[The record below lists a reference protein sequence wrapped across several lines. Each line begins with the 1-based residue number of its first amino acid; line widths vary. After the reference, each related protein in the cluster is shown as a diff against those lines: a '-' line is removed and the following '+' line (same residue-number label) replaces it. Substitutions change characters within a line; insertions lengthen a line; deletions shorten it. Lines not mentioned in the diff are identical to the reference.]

1 MLKKIFSKLQPPR
14 ADIRLSADG
23 GVIIEGRYYFYRNN
37 KRAKGETAVKID
49 GEDILRIG
57 KRTIAST
64 NLMIAGVVIVIIA
77 LFCFS
82 KTAELSSAMA
92 AEGTATI
99 TEGVNEQGLGA
110 LVGAGESIADVVGL
124 GDEVENLSEIYIEG
138 DISSL
143 VDSYNDGG
151 ESGLAEALIDGG
163 GKKVIDAIDDV
174 SSYDDYSQTL
184 IDSGTEKISEGEE
197 QIGNSIALFIF
208 MVLITTVVVL
218 VGGFVLVCYFF
229 TIRKY
234 IEVFTEYGSFCV
246 PEAYVEKGTLDA
258 LIRKRNMRR

>member
-1 MLKKIFSKLQPPR
+1 MLKKIFGKLQPPR
-14 ADIRLSADG
+14 ADIRLSEDG
-23 GVIIEGRYYFYRNN
+23 GIVIEGKYYFYRNN
-37 KRAKGETAVKID
+37 KRAKGETPVKID
-49 GEDILRIG
+49 SEDILRIG

-64 NLMIAGVVIVIIA
+64 NLMIVGVIIVIIA

-92 AEGTATI
+92 VGGAATI

-110 LVGAGESIADVVGL
+110 VVGAGESVGSAV
-124 GDEVENLSEIYIEG
+124 GIE
-138 DISSL
+138 SL
-143 VDSYNDGG
+143 D
-151 ESGLAEALIDGG
+151 
-163 GKKVIDAIDDV
+163 
-174 SSYDDYSQTL
+174 DDYSQSL
-184 IDSGTEKISEGEE
+184 MDSGAEKISEGEE
-197 QIGNSIALFIF
+197 QIGDSIALFIF
-208 MVLITTVVVL
+208 MVLITTVVIL
-218 VGGFVLVCYFF
+218 SGGFVLVCYFF